1 MTTREQL
8 LLEISNAPDFLLE
21 EVLDFLLFAKMRRQ
35 QPADLTEADAVA
47 EQAIDQPQ
55 KPVWAAF
62 EEFADTLP
70 EAAAATLPTDGA
82 AQLDYYLYGSPKSDS

>member
-35 QPADLTEADAVA
+35 QPADLIEVDTVAD
-47 EQAIDQPQ
+47 QAIDQSQTPI
-55 KPVWAAF
+55 WEAF

-70 EAAAATLPTDGA
+70 KATAAALPTDGA
-82 AQLDYYLYGSPKSDS
+82 AQLDHYLYGSPKSDP